1 MNLKDEY
8 TKEFIIGLANQLNKE
23 DASFNKNSFIKSILN
38 PSWETK
44 ELKERMRCVTENIH
58 THLPISYP
66 KQINVLSKIVH
77 QHSRLTSF
85 VFPDFVQV
93 YGLNDYKTSIKAL
106 ELFTQYSTA
115 EFAIRP
121 FIEKY
126 PKETMQQ
133 MLSWSNHKNEH
144 LRRLASEG
152 TRPKL
157 PWASPLRAF
166 IKDPS
171 PALPIL
177 ENLKNDPSLYVRKS
191 VANHL
196 NDISKNHP
204 DLVLKIGKQWHGKTA
219 HTNWIIKQALRTLL
233 KKGDKKALAI
243 FGLHNSQGI
252 EIDKLKLS
260 QSEINIG
267 DFIYFEFEVLN
278 ETNEKRDIRIEYSID
293 FVKANGS
300 SSGKVF
306 QLSEFELKPKTQ
318 KAFKR
323 KQWFKELSTRKHYP
337 GKHKI
342 SLIVNGD
349 EKTTCSIKLLK

>member
-8 TKEFIIGLANQLNKE
+8 NKTFIGSLANQLNKE
-23 DASFNKNSFIKSILN
+23 DATFDEKQFTKAIINKD
-38 PSWETK
+38 WETK
-44 ELKERMRCVTENIH
+44 ELKERIRCVTENLH
-58 THLPISYP
+58 QYLPYNYP
-66 KQINVLSKIVH
+66 KQTELLSKVVANYSGL
-77 QHSRLTSF
+77 QGF

-93 YGLNDYKTSIKAL
+93 YGLDDYKNSIKAL

-133 MLSWSNHKNEH
+133 MLAWSNHKNEH

-157 PWASPLRAF
+157 PWASPLREF

-171 PALPIL
+171 PTLPIL
-177 ENLKNDPSLYVRKS
+177 ENLKNDHSLYVKKS

-204 DLVLKIGKQWHGKTA
+204 DLVLKLGKQWFGKTA

-243 FGLHNSQGI
+243 FGLQDSTGI
-252 EIDKLKLS
+252 EIENLKLS
-260 QSEINIG
+260 QPEIKIG
-267 DFIYFEFEVLN
+267 DYIHFEFDVLN
-278 ETNEKRDIRIEYSID
+278 QTAKTKAIRLEYNID

-300 SSGKVF
+300 TSVKVF
-306 QLSEFELKPKTQ
+306 QISEFELKPNIK

-323 KQWFKELSTRKHYP
+323 KQWFKELSTRKHYT
-337 GKHKI
+337 GEHKI
-342 SLIVNGD
+342 ALIINGD
-349 EKTTCSIKLLK
+349 EKTTCCINLLK